1 LSIPYDPLEKGIA
14 RDARKPHPL
23 SVTFFGSYAIG
34 MGLAHVDLSAC
45 PEQTLAVLPGW
56 TFRTRQGANPKRP

>member
-1 LSIPYDPLEKGIA
+1 VIA
-14 RDARKPHPL
+14 KVGQMPHPL

-45 PEQTLAVLPGW
+45 PEQTTLAVLPA
-56 TFRTRQGANPKRP
+56 GAIPSVF

>member
-1 LSIPYDPLEKGIA
+1 
-14 RDARKPHPL
+14 
-23 SVTFFGSYAIG
+23 VTFFGSYAIG

-56 TFRTRQGANPKRP
+56 TFRARQGANPQRP